1 MLRLTCFG
9 IPTEVH
15 LSFFVFLV
23 VLAATGNGIFA
34 GITVI
39 FSFLHELAHG
49 KVAERL
55 GYRPE
60 KITAGFFGGV
70 LHLRETSVKPV
81 HELLIHLSGPFLNL
95 VLAGGFYMA
104 ATLWPSPYLDPVSYT
119 HLDVYK
125 RQPEQPIHQGF
136 LCIPPFPWYRI
147 RPRPY
152 KGPP

>member
-49 KVAERL
+49 KVA
-55 GYRPE
+55 
-60 KITAGFFGGV
+60 
-70 LHLRETSVKPV
+70 
-81 HELLIHLSGPFLNL
+81 
-95 VLAGGFYMA
+95 
-104 ATLWPSPYLDPVSYT
+104 
-119 HLDVYK
+119 
-125 RQPEQPIHQGF
+125 
-136 LCIPPFPWYRI
+136 
-147 RPRPY
+147 
-152 KGPP
+152 